1 MKGNVWHLLVRSASS
16 KNCLKFYILQLN
28 LSVFN
33 SASHK
38 SIVDVLWWAYVRSG
52 LVYGSEHRPG
62 NSFGCIFNKDV
73 LPFFDWSLKAL
84 KNLAS
89 AGKTV
94 ICTIH
99 QPSSEVFAMFDRIL
113 LMAEGRTAFLGP
125 IDDCLR
131 FFSCHGMPCPANY
144 NPADFYIFSLA
155 TVPGK
160 EIESRSKIKYLCDA
174 YDTSEAAKQVKE
186 IVQKENNHS
195 TGQNIIELEN
205 MKKSPYKANWFQQ
218 FSAVIWRSFL
228 TVVRDPQILVVKA
241 SSSIVSRSRLLS
253 KKHKIAFVS
262 DLFTVYRSSDCAH
275 LPRSING
282 CQQFFEYP
290 GSSFPVFD

>member
-1 MKGNVWHLLVRSASS
+1 
-16 KNCLKFYILQLN
+16 
-28 LSVFN
+28 
-33 SASHK
+33 
-38 SIVDVLWWAYVRSG
+38 
-52 LVYGSEHRPG
+52 
-62 NSFGCIFNKDV
+62 
-73 LPFFDWSLKAL
+73 
-84 KNLAS
+84 
-89 AGKTV
+89 
-94 ICTIH
+94 
-99 QPSSEVFAMFDRIL
+99 MFDRIL

-160 EIESRSKIKYLCDA
+160 ETESRSKIKYLCDA

-228 TVVRDPQILVVKA
+228 SVVRDPQILVVKA